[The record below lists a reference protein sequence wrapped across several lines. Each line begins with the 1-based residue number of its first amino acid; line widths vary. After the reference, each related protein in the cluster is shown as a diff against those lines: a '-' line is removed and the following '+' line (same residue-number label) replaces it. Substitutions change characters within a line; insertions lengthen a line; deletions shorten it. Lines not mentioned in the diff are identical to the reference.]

1 MKIAVL
7 AKQVPDTWQDRT
19 LDMDT
24 GMVVRDGAAEP
35 VPDEIN
41 ERVMEVALAHRDA
54 GGDAE
59 IVAVTMGPA
68 DATKTLRKM
77 LAMGA
82 DAAVHV
88 TDEALAWSDA
98 WQTARVLA
106 AAVEQIGA
114 DVVLAGNLSTDG
126 GSGVV
131 PAMVA
136 ELLDR
141 PILPHAEAVVITAE
155 EITGT
160 VVTEDARLEAAV
172 PVPAVVALTEKTAE
186 PRFPNFK
193 NIMAAKKKPLDTLTL
208 ADLGLTAG
216 PLEADRRSVMV
227 SAAARP
233 ERQAGPKIVDDGTA
247 AEQVVAFL
255 AERRLV

>member
-7 AKQVPDTWQDRT
+7 AKQVPDTWQERT
-19 LDMDT
+19 LDMET
-24 GMVVRDGAAEP
+24 GMAVRDGAAEP
-35 VPDEIN
+35 VPDEIG
-41 ERVMEVALAHRDA
+41 ERVMEVALAAREA
-54 GGDAE
+54 GLETE

-82 DAAVHV
+82 DSAVHV
-88 TDEALAWSDA
+88 VDDALAWSDA
-98 WQTARVLA
+98 VQTARVLA
-106 AAVEQIGA
+106 AAVEHLGV
-114 DVVLAGNLSTDG
+114 DLVLAGNESTDG
-126 GSGVV
+126 ATGVV

-141 PILPHAEAVVITAE
+141 PLLPSVEAV
-155 EITGT
+155 EITPEEVRG
-160 VVTEDARLEAAV
+160 VLVTEDARLRASV

-193 NIMAAKKKPLDTLTL
+193 SIMAAKKKALETLTL

-216 PLEADRRSVMV
+216 PLDADRRSVMV

-233 ERQAGPKIVDDGTA
+233 ERAAGEKIVDDGTA
-247 AEQVVAFL
+247 GEQVAAFL
-255 AERRLV
+255 AARGLV